1 MRMLFASFRRPFC
14 PRPAAFLALS
24 FLAGTALLS
33 AAAQTEAAPRAITTP
48 KQQFGFNV
56 GDDYHLPNYVQ
67 ETEYLKKLASE
78 SDRMKLVDIG
88 PTAENRREYMAIIS
102 SPENLAKLDHY
113 KEIARR
119 LARAEGLTDAE
130 AHALAEEG
138 RAIVWIDGGLHASE
152 TVGTQQLVQ
161 TIYMLNSATDPE
173 MMRLLHDDIVL
184 CVFANPDGMDLVSD
198 WYNREPV
205 PEKRVTEGPAG
216 GTPRLWQHYIGHDNN
231 RDFYLN
237 AMPESTN
244 MSRILFREWYPE
256 IIYNH
261 HQAGP
266 AGTVIFMPPFRDPYN
281 YDYDPL
287 VPAKIEAVGIA
298 MHERLIEEGKPG
310 STMRSGANY
319 STWYNGGLRT
329 ITYFHNTIGLLT
341 EIIGSPTP
349 MQVPLIPNRQLPSN
363 DLPFP
368 VPPGTWHYQQS
379 IDYELTNNRAVMDYA
394 SREKEHLLY
403 DTYLMGKNSIARGSK
418 DSWTVTPKRI
428 EALTIAA
435 AATAGSGRGRRGA
448 AGAAAPTAEST
459 SQSGSQN
466 TSQSTQT
473 PSMPGAEASNA
484 PAGASATAPARGAA
498 GAPVAG
504 AGTTQTSPGG
514 GGDAAAATQ
523 PAGAPPGGMGGGP
536 GGPGSGAIPAD
547 LYAKVL
553 HDPALRDPRGYIL
566 PSDQPDFPTATK
578 FVNSLIKSGVVVQ
591 QATAAFNVNGKGYPA
606 GSYAIMTA
614 QAYRPQVMDM
624 FERQDHPNDFAYPG
638 GPPNRPYDAAG
649 WTLALQMGVVYD
661 RILDG
666 FTGPF
671 QPVAQ
676 ESSTALAKP
685 LPGTVTGPARPKG
698 WLVSHSY
705 NDGFILTNRLFKAHE
720 AVFWL
725 KQPVSAEGKQM
736 GAGALW
742 IPASAGSK
750 AILDTAA
757 QQMGINAVGMA
768 QAPAGPRI
776 ELHPQRIAL
785 FDLYGGL
792 MPSGWIRWLLEQYE
806 FPFTVIYPQTLD
818 AGDIKS
824 KYDVVLFS
832 DGAIS
837 LGANARGGGGEGFS
851 GRQPAPEQIP
861 AEFRP
866 WLGRVTQEKTVPQLQ
881 AFVQAG
887 GTLLAIG
894 SSTASLYQA
903 MKLPVSN
910 AIVEINK
917 GVEQP
922 VPGERFYIPGS
933 LVKTEVD
940 NTLPLAY
947 GMTPQT
953 DVFFDR
959 SPAFKLAPDA
969 RQRGVETVA
978 WYGSGKLLDSGWAW
992 GETYLNDSAAVVR
1005 IKQGKG
1011 SIVLYGPEITFRA
1024 QPHGTF
1030 KLLFNALEAGSAE

>member
-1 MRMLFASFRRPFC
+1 MRMPFALFRRPVFTAAAVL
-14 PRPAAFLALS
+14 PLLGAFLTSCAS
-24 FLAGTALLS
+24 TAQS
-33 AAAQTEAAPRAITTP
+33 PAPRSITTP
-48 KQQFGFNV
+48 KQQFGFDI
-56 GDDYHLPNYVQ
+56 GADYQMVNYAK
-67 ETEYLKKLASE
+67 ETEYLKKLAGE

-88 PTAENRREYMAIIS
+88 PTAENRRQYMAIIS
-102 SPENLAKLDHY
+102 SPENLAKLDRY
-113 KEIARR
+113 KEIARK
-119 LARAEGLTDAE
+119 LARVEGVSEAE
-130 AHALAEEG
+130 AHALSEEG

-152 TVGTQQLVQ
+152 TVGAQQLIE

-173 MMRLLHDDIVL
+173 MMRLLRDDIVL
-184 CVFANPDGMDLVSD
+184 CTFANPDGMDLVAD

-244 MSRILFREWYPE
+244 VSRILFRDWYPE

-287 VPAKIEAVGIA
+287 IPTKIEAVGTA

-349 MQVPLIPNRQLPSN
+349 MQLPLIPNRQLGSN
-363 DLPFP
+363 DLPYP
-368 VPPGTWHYQQS
+368 VPPQTWHYRQS
-379 IDYELTNNRAVMDYA
+379 IEYELTNNRAVLDYA

-418 DSWTVTPKRI
+418 DSWTITPKRI
-428 EALTIAA
+428 DALEAA
-435 AATAGSGRGRRGA
+435 AAAMPVAGTAGRGRRGGA
-448 AGAAAPTAEST
+448 AGAPTAEST
-459 SQSGSQN
+459 QM
-466 TSQSTQT
+466 T
-473 PSMPGAEASNA
+473 PGMPGAEASNA
-484 PAGASATAPARGAA
+484 PAGASATAPSRGAA
-498 GAPVAG
+498 GSPVAG

-514 GGDAAAATQ
+514 GGDATSGQAPRA
-523 PAGAPPGGMGGGP
+523 PGAPAVAQGAGPQAGGLGGGP
-536 GGPGSGAIPAD
+536 AGPGSAPVPTE
-547 LYAKVL
+547 LYTKVL
-553 HDPALRDPRGYIL
+553 HDPAMRDPRGYIL

-578 FVNSLIKSGVVVQ
+578 FVNSLIKSGVIVE
-591 QATAAFNVNGKGYPA
+591 QATAPFSVNGKSYPS
-606 GSYAIMTA
+606 GSYAIMAA
-614 QAYRPQVMDM
+614 QAYRPQIMDM
-624 FERQDHPNDFAYPG
+624 FERQDHPNDFPYPG
-638 GPPNRPYDAAG
+638 GPPNRPYDATG

-661 RILDG
+661 RILEG

-671 QPVAQ
+671 QPVAL
-676 ESSTALAKP
+676 ENSSALAKP
-685 LPGTVTGPARPKG
+685 LPGTLTGAARPRG

-720 AVFWL
+720 AVYWL
-725 KQPVSAEGKQM
+725 KQPVSAEGKQFA
-736 GAGALW
+736 AGALW
-742 IPASAGSK
+742 IPATAGSK
-750 AILDTAA
+750 GIVDAA
-757 QQMGINAVGMA
+757 VQQMGISAVGMA
-768 QAPAGPRI
+768 QAPAAERM
-776 ELHPQRIAL
+776 ELHQQRIAL
-785 FDLYGGL
+785 FDRYGGL
-792 MPSGWIRWLLEQYE
+792 MPSGWIRWLLEQFE

-824 KYDVVLFS
+824 KYDVIVFS

-837 LGANARGGGGEGFS
+837 LGAGARGGGGEGFF
-851 GRQPAPEQIP
+851 GRQPSPEQIP

-866 WLGRVTQEKTVPQLQ
+866 WLGNVTQEKTIPQLQ

-903 MKLPVSN
+903 MNLPVSN
-910 AIVEINK
+910 AVVEINK

-922 VPGERFYIPGS
+922 VPGERFYVPGS
-933 LVKTEVD
+933 LMKTQVD

-947 GMTPQT
+947 GMNTT
-953 DVFFDR
+953 ADVFFDR

-969 RQRGVETVA
+969 KQRGVETVA
-978 WYGSGKLLDSGWAW
+978 WYGKGKLLDSGWAW

-1011 SIVLYGPEITFRA
+1011 SIVLYGPEITFRG